1 MSRQFTRRC
10 NSVGRLRIV
19 PKLEPGSE
27 RELREQSA
35 VRVRVADKT
44 NMWGA
49 KTARTN
55 HHCIM
60 NPPPWLIG
68 RRPNFGFD
76 FDNHQLLATGPESS
90 PNLHS
95 SLPGFAFT
103 KNAFFAHTSPLP
115 CDFASPIDRYRRQF
129 RQTVQHLEQSTA
141 VKMGESRLV
150 STRSPACRRRR
161 ARAHAR
167 AHARVRFRTRTQ
179 TDRASGAGR
188 NSCNGSTAYCSS
200 TSPRSSNVEPGRS
213 STPPPAASGK
223 HTCRRS

>member
-1 MSRQFTRRC
+1 
-10 NSVGRLRIV
+10 
-19 PKLEPGSE
+19 
-27 RELREQSA
+27 
-35 VRVRVADKT
+35 
-44 NMWGA
+44 MWGA

-103 KNAFFAHTSPLP
+103 KNAFSAHTSPLS

-129 RQTVQHLEQSTA
+129 R
-141 VKMGESRLV
+141 
-150 STRSPACRRRR
+150 
-161 ARAHAR
+161 
-167 AHARVRFRTRTQ
+167 
-179 TDRASGAGR
+179 
-188 NSCNGSTAYCSS
+188 
-200 TSPRSSNVEPGRS
+200 
-213 STPPPAASGK
+213 
-223 HTCRRS
+223 